1 MTCVPHSVKEAGLK
15 PAAGKIACPKWSRL
29 IKTFTVARQRNV
41 DMNVDKAGLAARA
54 TTGTM
59 VYRRVGMEPQTL
71 WQVKNRIDK
80 F

>member
-1 MTCVPHSVKEAGLK
+1 
-15 PAAGKIACPKWSRL
+15 
-29 IKTFTVARQRNV
+29 
-41 DMNVDKAGLAARA
+41 MNVDKAGLAARA